1 VCHAE
6 PMADLEAVFTELA
19 SRYRSHTAGL
29 STTQDGPT
37 DVIFVGPD
45 PGPDGREVW
54 LGGVQQR
61 KRYVS
66 VHLMPVYT
74 NPELLDTVSPQL
86 RRRMQGKSCFNFTRI
101 DPQLFDELES
111 LLERGLRQWRDQ
123 GWLPGRR
130 A

>member
-1 VCHAE
+1 
-6 PMADLEAVFTELA
+6 MADLEPVFAELA

-29 STTQDGPT
+29 VAKQDGPT
-37 DVIFVGPD
+37 DVIFVGPE

-54 LGGVQQR
+54 VGGVQQR

-66 VHLMPVYT
+66 VHVMPVYV

-86 RRRMQGKSCFNFTRI
+86 RRRMQGKSCFQFTRA
-101 DPQLFDELES
+101 DPELFDELEA
-111 LLERGLRQWRDQ
+111 LLERGLREWRDR
-123 GWLPGRR
+123 GLLPGRQ